1 MTIDS
6 SDGPGAPA
14 ASPTSD
20 VVVYYKSDGYSM
32 AGDRLM
38 GRQSAGAGFLTGLAR
53 HGRSR
58 DLICMAP
65 DRASAEEF
73 ADTTRKAP

>member
-38 GRQSAGAGFLTGLAR
+38 GRQSAGEAF
-53 HGRSR
+53 
-58 DLICMAP
+58 
-65 DRASAEEF
+65 
-73 ADTTRKAP
+73 